1 MNHEKTMTTPTAV
14 RAPVGAAVFE
24 IDWADGVT
32 GAIPNELLRAYCP
45 CAGCQGHT
53 GTIRYLAGGNSV
65 IEGIEEVG
73 AYALGITW
81 GDGHASGIYTFRYL
95 RRLGELA
102 ADPSFARAHPEIP
115 RAQT

>member
-1 MNHEKTMTTPTAV
+1 MSDEKTATTPTAV
-14 RAPVGAAVFE
+14 RAPIGAANFE

-32 GAIPNELLRAYCP
+32 GRISNETLRAYCP

-53 GTIRYLAGGNSV
+53 GTIRFVPGGNSV
-65 IEGIEEVG
+65 IDAIEEVG
-73 AYALGITW
+73 SYALSVTW

-102 ADPSFARAHPEIP
+102 ADDAFTRARPEIP